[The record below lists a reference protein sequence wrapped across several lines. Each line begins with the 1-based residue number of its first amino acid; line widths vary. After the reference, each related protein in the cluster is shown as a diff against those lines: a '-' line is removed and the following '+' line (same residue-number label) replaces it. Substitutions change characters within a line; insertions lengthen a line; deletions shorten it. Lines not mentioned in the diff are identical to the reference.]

1 MFLCWISA
9 GGGRDCES
17 CRQLP
22 PQVCKIIR
30 WVTSRAVKTVGCTNH
45 RTSATFCTI
54 EMRNPVNYW
63 SCTALGTAYIFFGDS
78 NWGISHLSHW
88 TLKASAALHFF
99 SLLFQDKQWLVCSS
113 LTTWF
118 MVGRNVFATH
128 DTGDKTLQPIYKD
141 TICPLHWLKLN

>member
-63 SCTALGTAYIFFGDS
+63 SSLHSEQLISSLGIQTEASVIYHIE
-78 NWGISHLSHW
+78 LSRPRQHY
-88 TLKASAALHFF
+88 TFF